1 MNLSGDSERPG
12 RSRNQALG
20 EELPAGI
27 TANPSRHPGD
37 SRELPDLYIN
47 DAPAPRDREAVERWV
62 AGVLRRARESAEAT
76 EGPHALR
83 GILYVAHCFA
93 DELATANPRF
103 DRLSF
108 ITAVTEG
115 P

>member
-1 MNLSGDSERPG
+1 
-12 RSRNQALG
+12 
-20 EELPAGI
+20 
-27 TANPSRHPGD
+27 
-37 SRELPDLYIN
+37 
-47 DAPAPRDREAVERWV
+47 
-62 AGVLRRARESAEAT
+62 
-76 EGPHALR
+76 
-83 GILYVAHCFA
+83 VAHCFA

>member
-12 RSRNQALG
+12 RSRNQALD
-20 EELPAGI
+20 EEEVPA
-27 TANPSRHPGD
+27 
-37 SRELPDLYIN
+37 N

-62 AGVLRRARESAEAT
+62 AGVLRRAREAAEAT
-76 EGPHALR
+76 DGPHALR

-103 DRLSF
+103 DRMSF

-115 P
+115 PL